1 MQSNPCVLAAGGGI
15 FDNRPDLNP
24 WPSGSQCRLSKPWPR
39 PLFATSLS
47 LSFALPALPLQ
58 SGFTQFEISEEQN
71 NWSSICTSSRFNK
84 WDSCFTQLIW
94 WLSGVFGVIS
104 YTEARELRN
113 GCSWC
118 CNSAATYSSP
128 LCVRQKK
135 EKKEM
140 KKGKKEVWH
149 RQSFRSRIW
158 RKQRV
163 DRNDWWGLCV
173 KPCSLLHNI
182 LL

>member
-1 MQSNPCVLAAGGGI
+1 MWCSETHVLLLLVEALLITGQTWTRDLLVHSAGSPNHGPGHC
-15 FDNRPDLNP
+15 L
-24 WPSGSQCRLSKPWPR
+24 QL
-39 PLFATSLS
+39 LSLS

-135 EKKEM
+135 ERKEM
-140 KKGKKEVWH
+140 KKKEKKKKFDTDKVSGAEYDENNV
-149 RQSFRSRIW
+149 STEMT
-158 RKQRV
+158 
-163 DRNDWWGLCV
+163 DGGCA
-173 KPCSLLHNI
+173 
-182 LL
+182 